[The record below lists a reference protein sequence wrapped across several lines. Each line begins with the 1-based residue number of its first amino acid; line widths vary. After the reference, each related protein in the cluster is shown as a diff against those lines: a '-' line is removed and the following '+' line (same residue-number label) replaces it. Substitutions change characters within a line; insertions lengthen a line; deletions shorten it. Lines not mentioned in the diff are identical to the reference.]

1 MPARDA
7 PDPVRATLVAILQ
20 QLNRAESLN
29 EGKSRDQALE
39 LTDLERI
46 LSDFWA
52 VSKDAV
58 KVPLV
63 LGLLVRNGMVEA
75 QAAGNFPSTQK
86 GARPP
91 PRARYHIT
99 PTGKQFLVDVQEQ
112 SDRIA

>member
-1 MPARDA
+1 MPAREA

-29 EGKSRDQALE
+29 EGKSREQALE

-52 VSKDAV
+52 VTKDSV

-75 QAAGNFPSTQK
+75 KVGGNFPATGRGS
-86 GARPP
+86 RPP
-91 PRARYHIT
+91 PRARYSIT
-99 PTGKQFLVDVQEQ
+99 PAGKQFLVDVQEQ
-112 SDRIA
+112 SDRIS

>member
-1 MPARDA
+1 MPSRDG

-29 EGKSRDQALE
+29 EGKSRDQSLE
-39 LTDLERI
+39 LPDLERI

-58 KVPLV
+58 KVPLA

-75 QAAGNFPSTQK
+75 QAAGNFPATRRAP
-86 GARPP
+86 GPP
-91 PRARYHIT
+91 PRARYTIT
-99 PTGKQFLVDVQEQ
+99 PAGKQFLVDVQEQ
-112 SDRIA
+112 SERIA